1 MSRPQNILVG
11 VDLSRAKQLTPSEL
25 SPPTVT
31 AIEQGMHLAAQWRA
45 RLTFF
50 CALDVSPERQAL
62 LADGDGVE
70 GALRQAHA
78 VLHDLAERAAAE
90 GIEAAALVAA
100 GAPWIEIIQQV
111 QRTQHDLVIVGTRDL
126 GMAGR
131 LLFGSTGLKLLRHCP
146 CPVWVARPDADPQ
159 EVNILVAS
167 DLSDVSERALALG
180 VEVAKLSGAKFH
192 LVHALQNQSVGALRW
207 METPE
212 SVFEEARDQDR
223 EQAERALREQLART
237 DYRTLP
243 FGVRLEV
250 IDGSP
255 ENVIL
260 DLIEAGGIDLLVM
273 GTRGRSGFQGLV
285 IGNTAER
292 LLPQANCSLLAVKPD
307 DFQCPVSLDE

>member
-1 MSRPQNILVG
+1 
-11 VDLSRAKQLTPSEL
+11 
-25 SPPTVT
+25 
-31 AIEQGMHLAAQWRA
+31 
-45 RLTFF
+45 
-50 CALDVSPERQAL
+50 
-62 LADGDGVE
+62 
-70 GALRQAHA
+70 
-78 VLHDLAERAAAE
+78 
-90 GIEAAALVAA
+90 
-100 GAPWIEIIQQV
+100 
-111 QRTQHDLVIVGTRDL
+111 
-126 GMAGR
+126 
-131 LLFGSTGLKLLRHCP
+131 P